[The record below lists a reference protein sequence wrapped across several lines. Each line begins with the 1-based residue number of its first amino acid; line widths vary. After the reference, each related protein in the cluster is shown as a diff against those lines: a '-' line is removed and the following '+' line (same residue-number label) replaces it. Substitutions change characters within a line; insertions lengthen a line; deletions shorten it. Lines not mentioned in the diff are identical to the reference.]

1 MACPYMPIHIGANC
15 FTKCTEIRF
24 EFEASMDSDSKGVK
38 IFEGLNEVRR
48 LKLIDR
54 FIVQLRSASKTMA
67 ANGRLDFVE
76 MLDEVV
82 NDLTANAHEIASTM
96 IGIEILVHAAG
107 LLEMAKVLASGSDE
121 PVTLH

>member
-1 MACPYMPIHIGANC
+1 MPIHIGANC
-15 FTKCTEIRF
+15 FTKRTEIRF
-24 EFEASMDSDSKGVK
+24 EFEASMDSDSKGIKV
-38 IFEGLNEVRR
+38 FEGLNEAQR
-48 LKLIDR
+48 LNLIDR